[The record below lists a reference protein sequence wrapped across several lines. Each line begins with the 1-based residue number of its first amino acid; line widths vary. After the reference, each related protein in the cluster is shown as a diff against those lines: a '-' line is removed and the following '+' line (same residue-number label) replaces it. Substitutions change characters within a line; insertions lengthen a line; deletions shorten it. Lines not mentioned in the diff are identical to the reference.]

1 MSIGFWGRR
10 EVLWPSVVGLI
21 VGRPGAG
28 EDAGPVVGRED
39 GATVRRPALA
49 VLVRLRCLEDGVPD
63 GRVGVAGVL
72 DV

>member
-1 MSIGFWGRR
+1 MRGMTWGR
-10 EVLWPSVVGLI
+10 
-21 VGRPGAG
+21 GRSGAMT
-28 EDAGPVVGRED
+28 PVVGRED